1 MGSEGQI
8 GGGGWEG
15 ESGRRRERKASKP
28 QLAFQER
35 AVFWATVCP
44 AGLALPLSLSP
55 SLPLSLSPSLPLS
68 LVSHP
73 GFPSSLSVGFA
84 RSPSASVNINER
96 MNTHARACTCALALS
111 HAPCPVSVPLCFSR
125 LHPWSLS
132 GIEALGYPSW
142 QQNALSVNAD
152 PSRCVHSLEDEVLD
166 HEPLL
171 PSSNS

>member
-68 LVSHP
+68 L
-73 GFPSSLSVGFA
+73 
-84 RSPSASVNINER
+84 SPSFLIPAFPLL
-96 MNTHARACTCALALS
+96 CLLALQD
-111 HAPCPVSVPLCFSR
+111 R
-125 LHPWSLS
+125 LQRL
-132 GIEALGYPSW
+132 
-142 QQNALSVNAD
+142 
-152 PSRCVHSLEDEVLD
+152 
-166 HEPLL
+166 
-171 PSSNS
+171 